1 MIKFILK
8 SIPQLKNFFI
18 FISGLLSETQYLI
31 AYTKTMQIHEVES
44 RIDIKFE
51 TLIKGMWDAVY
62 RSVEYCEIFTIS
74 QTITNPLISSVS
86 HSVLTALRVHT
97 QLNYDFEWRRP

>member
-1 MIKFILK
+1 
-8 SIPQLKNFFI
+8 
-18 FISGLLSETQYLI
+18 
-31 AYTKTMQIHEVES
+31 MQIHEVES